1 MTSILL
7 YSNELTGSVPTELG
21 LVTKATQLTLSNND
35 ITAQIPTQ
43 IGSLT
48 SLVTGQDETN
58 GCGNCGFL
66 CSSQLSGTTP
76 SELGRLSLLTY
87 KMNMQKNKLAGTLPT
102 GA

>member
-21 LVTKATQLTLSNND
+21 LITKATRLAISNND

-48 SLVTGQDETN
+48 SLVRGLDWTN
-58 GCGNCGFL
+58 GGFL

-76 SELGRLSLLTY
+76 SELGQLSLLTDS
-87 KMNMQKNKLAGTLPT
+87 MSLQNIKLAGTLPT